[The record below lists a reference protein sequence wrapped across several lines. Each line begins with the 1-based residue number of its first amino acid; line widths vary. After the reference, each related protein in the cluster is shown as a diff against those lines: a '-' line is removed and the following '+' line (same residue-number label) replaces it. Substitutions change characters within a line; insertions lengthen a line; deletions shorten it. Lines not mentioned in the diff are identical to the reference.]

1 MRLTTQMR
9 AEFETIR
16 TRIDHI
22 MHEVFPFTYGSRKV
36 TNEAKELLDASIQ
49 KMTTYKVRL
58 ENLLCETDEKEQA
71 YLLMIIHLMIPE
83 FFINELVLRMNNL
96 KFSDWF
102 SIWKICYFHV
112 NIC

>member
-1 MRLTTQMR
+1 MR

-16 TRIDHI
+16 TRAHHI
-22 MHEVFPFTYGSRKV
+22 SLEVHPFTYGSRKRV

-71 YLLMIIHLMIPE
+71 YL
-83 FFINELVLRMNNL
+83 
-96 KFSDWF
+96 
-102 SIWKICYFHV
+102 
-112 NIC
+112 